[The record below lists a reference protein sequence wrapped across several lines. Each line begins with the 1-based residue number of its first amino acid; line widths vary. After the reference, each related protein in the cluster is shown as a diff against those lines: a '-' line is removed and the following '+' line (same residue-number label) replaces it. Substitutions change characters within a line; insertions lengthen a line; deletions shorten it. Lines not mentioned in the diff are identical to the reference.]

1 MAILELEA
9 VRGLMDAGVIPIAA
23 GGGGIPVVR
32 QTDGHERGVAAVIDK
47 DLASAL
53 LAIGLRAGVFLI
65 LTSVDSVALDY
76 GKATQRDVTNLTV
89 REAKAHLE
97 AGQFPEGSMG
107 PKIRAAINYL
117 EGSRGCSTAQ
127 RCPATSRPSG

>member
-1 MAILELEA
+1 M
-9 VRGLMDAGVIPIAA
+9 
-23 GGGGIPVVR
+23 
-32 QTDGHERGVAAVIDK
+32 
-47 DLASAL
+47 

-117 EGSRGCSTAQ
+117 EGGGDKVLI
-127 RCPATSRPSG
+127 TSLERALDAIEGRTGTRILP